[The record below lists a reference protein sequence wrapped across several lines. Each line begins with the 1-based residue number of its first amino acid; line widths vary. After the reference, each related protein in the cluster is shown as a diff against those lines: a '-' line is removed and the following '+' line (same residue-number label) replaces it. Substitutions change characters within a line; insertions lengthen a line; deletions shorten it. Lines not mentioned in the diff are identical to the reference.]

1 MIAPTQYRPDGTSM
15 TIISADIAVM
25 AVSRFQGLCIRI
37 SVILFFV
44 FNSARDRIGDEQQQL
59 LNASLHYSG
68 PDMPCLRMNKKW
80 ESIKIAVSKGSTRT

>member
-1 MIAPTQYRPDGTSM
+1 M

-44 FNSARDRIGDEQQQL
+44 FNSARDRIGDEQEVGKHQDSCEQGQYE
-59 LNASLHYSG
+59 NMSREEAIQGSL
-68 PDMPCLRMNKKW
+68 PD
-80 ESIKIAVSKGSTRT
+80 